1 MTTALSTERKKSIRD
16 KIKAKIKSAGYK
28 KGHVAQTKGK
38 KISDVKPVKK
48 KKAPTLSKSDPK
60 YTKKMQA
67 RKHAK
72 AVKKSMQTKKAKG
85 DEKGRTVIQKTY
97 AQAAKKGA
105 KVSHAKKVG
114 AASVAAGKPKGP
126 GLKYTA
132 ANKSWRATAM
142 AAAKQKTG
150 AAKKKA
156 MQDVDRKYRKKVGL
170 KKKTYT

>member
-1 MTTALSTERKKSIRD
+1 MATALSAERKKSIREKVKS
-16 KIKAKIKSAGYK
+16 KIQSAGFK
-28 KGHVAQTKGK
+28 KGHVSKTTGK

-48 KKAPTLSKSDPK
+48 KVAPTLSKSDPK

-105 KVSHAKKVG
+105 KMAHRKKVHD
-114 AASVAAGKPKGP
+114 PKDTH
-126 GLKYTA
+126 KA
-132 ANKSWRATAM
+132 WRKKHMT
-142 AAAKQKTG
+142 
-150 AAKKKA
+150 AAKKLTGDAKKKKMRQVSNA
-156 MQDVDRKYRKKVGL
+156 YRKKIGL
-170 KKKTYT
+170 KAKKYT

>member
-1 MTTALSTERKKSIRD
+1 MATALSDARKKSIR
-16 KIKAKIKSAGYK
+16 KKIKSKIKTAGETGYK

-38 KISDVKPVKK
+38 LISEVGKKVKKSTGAKKLDTKDKNYTK
-48 KKAPTLSKSDPK
+48 KKA
-60 YTKKMQA
+60 A
-67 RKHAK
+67 RKYAK
-72 AVKKSMQTKKAKG
+72 ETAQKSAR
-85 DEKGRTVIQKTY
+85 E
-97 AQAAKKGA
+97 GA
-105 KVSHAKKVG
+105 REGARVSHAKKVG
-114 AASVAAGKPKGP
+114 KASVAAGKPKGP

-156 MQDVDRKYRKKVGL
+156 MQKVDAGYRKRVGL

>member
-1 MTTALSTERKKSIRD
+1 MALSAARKASIRSKLKT
-16 KIKAKIKSAGYK
+16 KIQGSGYK
-28 KGHVAQTKGK
+28 KGHVSKTTGK
-38 KISDVKPVKK
+38 DIKDIKPVKK

-60 YTKKMQA
+60 YTQKMAA
-67 RKHAK
+67 RKYAAK
-72 AVKKSMQTKKAKG
+72 HKTAMGAKGTVKKAF
-85 DEKGRTVIQKTY
+85 
-97 AQAAKKGA
+97 AQGAKKGK